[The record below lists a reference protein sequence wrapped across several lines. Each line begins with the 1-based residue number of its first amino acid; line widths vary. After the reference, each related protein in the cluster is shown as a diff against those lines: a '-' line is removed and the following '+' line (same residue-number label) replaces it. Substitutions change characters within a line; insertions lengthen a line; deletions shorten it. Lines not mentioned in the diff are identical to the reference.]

1 MGRARLT
8 LLAALL
14 TSAMAAL
21 APGASAKTE
30 TARLGNVTATFT
42 FRGGGL
48 EFRNLR
54 LRIANGGAVLYDQP
68 VTSRSCRAYCGPLE
82 TGPNQSAL
90 QVVDLGSPG
99 QPAVVLSLFSEGAH
113 CCVIDQVFSLDPT
126 ATSYVKSE
134 HNFRDAG
141 VRLADPRHNGRSV
154 FFSTDSAFFRA
165 FTSYAVSGAPLK
177 VWSFDHHRFRD
188 MTRRYPRLI
197 ARDARRWWRMFT
209 HNYRDGEGMIAA
221 WAADEYLLGH
231 SGLVAQRLE
240 AEAQLG
246 HLNSDLPSAPTGQD
260 FVSAVERFLVS
271 HGYAG

>member
-14 TSAMAAL
+14 TGAMGAL

-42 FRGGGL
+42 FSGGGL
-48 EFRNLR
+48 QFRNLR
-54 LRIANGGAVLYDQP
+54 LRISGGGAALYDQP
-68 VTSRSCRAYCGPLE
+68 VTSPYCRGYCGPLE

-90 QVVDLGSPG
+90 QVVDLGSAGP
-99 QPAVVLSLFSEGAH
+99 PAVVLSLFSEGAH

-126 ATSYVKSE
+126 ATTYLKSE
-134 HNFRDAG
+134 HNFHNAG
-141 VRLADPRHNGRSV
+141 ARLADPRHNGRSV
-154 FFSTDSAFFRA
+154 FISADSAFFRA
-165 FTSYAVSGAPLK
+165 FTSYAVSGAPVK
-177 VWSFDHHRFRD
+177 VLSFDHYRFQD

-231 SGLVAQRLE
+231 SGLVAQRLD

-246 HLNSDLPSAPTGQD
+246 RLNSDRRSAPTGQE
-260 FVSAVERFLVS
+260 FVSAIDRFLVG